1 MSTLSTVIAS
11 IYIIGA
17 VAFFVYVCFD
27 ELHSFV
33 SDHGRWLSVGVC
45 VSMVWPVMLLILLVD
60 RLMFSNW
67 YCGGEAG
74 DDKDDK

>member
-1 MSTLSTVIAS
+1 MSTLPTALAS
-11 IYIIGA
+11 IYLVGA

-27 ELHSFV
+27 HSFV
-33 SDHGRWLSVGVC
+33 RDHGRWLSVGVC
-45 VSMVWPVMLLILLVD
+45 VSMIWPVMLLILLVD

-74 DDKDDK
+74 DDKDDE